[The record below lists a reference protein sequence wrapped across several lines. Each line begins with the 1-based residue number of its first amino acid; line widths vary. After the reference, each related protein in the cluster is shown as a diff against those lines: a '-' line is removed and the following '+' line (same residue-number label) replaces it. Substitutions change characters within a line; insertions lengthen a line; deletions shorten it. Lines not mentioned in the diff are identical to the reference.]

1 MFRMGQPS
9 TAAVEAQKLSALPT
23 REQMNTAP
31 KEHASTVPVWWNGS
45 QLLKTQHQDNEIC
58 RLLRWNQNNYRSS
71 GCGFRKLLLTRK
83 QEYLLLGGD
92 RAGCNA
98 VLAEQDYVMLH
109 NHAKR
114 YWGVWAEAA
123 KRVSE
128 YWQAEKQAKV
138 QEFLQ
143 ELREHGNIGLANRG
157 EDNHSPHQLAW
168 WLQWLEWEALWTN
181 KPSQSDVITWNIG
194 PQRVDLSFHQIAQT
208 LSKGA
213 AVVMLQEVSF
223 HPGERRRVKRTLK
236 RLGPEYWCVMEA
248 SQRVRAGQE
257 ELKAGVSKVN
267 YKAPWVYAVVTFLHK
282 DVFKR
287 PIRVDWA
294 GQYTRRTMKHMLL
307 GRMSCL
313 WAPRHSEPPMLVVN
327 IHQAGSATVD
337 LQQHV
342 WVALQAVR
350 ARYPKAQGIVGGDF
364 QRERIRKLRR
374 VLQRKRDSY
383 EDS

>member
-1 MFRMGQPS
+1 MLQLLQQRAGSGPLLASLKMPVWEPLPRMFKRGQPS
-9 TAAVEAQKLSALPT
+9 TAAVEAQKLSALST
-23 REQMNTAP
+23 REQMNTTP

-58 RLLRWNQNNYRSS
+58 RLLRWNQNNYCSS
-71 GCGFRKLLLTRK
+71 GCCFRKLLLARK

-128 YWQAEKQAKV
+128 YWQAEKHAKV

-168 WLQWLEWEALWTN
+168 WLQVLPSNCPSIN
-181 KPSQSDVITWNIG
+181 KRSPKERPWSCFKRCPFTQEIG
-194 PQRVDLSFHQIAQT
+194 C
-208 LSKGA
+208 
-213 AVVMLQEVSF
+213 
-223 HPGERRRVKRTLK
+223 TLK

-248 SQRVRAGQE
+248 SQRVGAGQE
-257 ELKAGVSKVN
+257 ELKAGMSKVN
-267 YKAPWVYAVVTFLHK
+267 YKAPWVYTVVTFLHK

-313 WAPRHSEPPMLVVN
+313 LWAPRHSELPMLVVN

-342 WVALQAVR
+342 WVTMQAVR
-350 ARYPKAQGIVGGDF
+350 ARYPEAQGILGGDSM
-364 QRERIRKLRR
+364 RTHPGIE
-374 VLQRKRDSY
+374 
-383 EDS
+383 